1 MRNKFKKLNSDDRGA
16 AWHWLQ
22 LHFIYL
28 SKNNTKPHGYQ
39 YDSSIA
45 KCRIINSV
53 LDQNRWVR
61 SIRGYMGQKVRD
73 NLYPHQLW
81 RVSQWAQGTEHHWD
95 WDNLPFPKKVIAYCR
110 KNYGATQ
117 EPAFLTEKILKKYKP
132 KRKVFKL
139 RR

>member
-1 MRNKFKKLNSDDRGA
+1 MRNKLKRLNNKERSE
-16 AWHWLQ
+16 AWRWLYR
-22 LHFIYL
+22 HIKYL
-28 SKNNTKPHGYQ
+28 AKNNTKPRGYQ

-45 KCRIINSV
+45 KCRIINKV
-53 LDQNRWVR
+53 LDQNRWEK
-61 SIRGYMGQKVRD
+61 SIRGYIGQGLRD

-81 RVSQWAQGTEHHWD
+81 RITQWAQGLEHHWD
-95 WDNLPFPKKVIAYCR
+95 WDNLPFPKEVIVNVR
-110 KNYGATQ
+110 KKCAGW